1 MPAATDADLGEL
13 FGSAAALARSMRSE
27 LDPRP
32 FLEAFSSQ
40 LRRLIPHDRLLLF
53 YIDEDGRTFSVSR
66 EHLSDTGAQ
75 MSGAIGWSYRMN
87 VPADRCSFGP
97 RLRAKESVLIRDAPA
112 ELDASLPGDRM
123 MLARA
128 MRSLMVVPLIFGEG
142 VGGVLAFAKRESDW
156 FDEGDVEVAT
166 EIGAQVVAAIQ
177 HQRLADEPQRM
188 AALEE
193 RSHQL
198 ERRVERLR
206 GALTEQ
212 YRFDG
217 IIGHA
222 PVFRQAL
229 AQAALVAP
237 EETTV
242 LLTGESGTGKEL
254 VARAIHY
261 ASRRAEGPFVA
272 VNCAAL
278 PEALVESELFG
289 HERGAF
295 TGAEKLKRGRFELAA
310 GGTLFLDEIGE
321 LAPSAQA
328 KLLRVLQERQYERVG
343 GTATLKADVR
353 LITATNRDVERVV
366 RDGRFRTDLYYR
378 LAVFHIHL
386 PALRER
392 EGDVLILAD
401 HFLRKLAERMRRRKA
416 GLTEQARQLLLV
428 HSWPGN
434 IRELQNTIE
443 RALIVADGE
452 LISGAHLGIIEP
464 VAVAAD
470 SPSRSDADVS
480 SALLPQPLAE
490 VERQSVVEALRRAK
504 GNKSNAATALGLSR
518 GALYRRLRRFGL
530 IA

>member
-1 MPAATDADLGEL
+1 
-13 FGSAAALARSMRSE
+13 
-27 LDPRP
+27 
-32 FLEAFSSQ
+32 
-40 LRRLIPHDRLLLF
+40 
-53 YIDEDGRTFSVSR
+53 
-66 EHLSDTGAQ
+66 HLSDTGAQ

-87 VPADRCSFGP
+87 VPEDRCSFGP

-128 MRSLMVVPLIFGEG
+128 MRSLMGVPLIFGEA

-156 FDEGDVEVAT
+156 FDDDDVEVAT
-166 EIGAQVVAAIQ
+166 GIAAQVVVAVQ
-177 HQRLADEPQRM
+177 HQRLADEQQRM
-188 AALEE
+188 VALEE

-206 GALTEQ
+206 GVLTEQ
-212 YRFDG
+212 YRFDS
-217 IIGHA
+217 IIGQA
-222 PVFRQAL
+222 PVFREAL
-229 AQAALVAP
+229 DQAALVAP

-295 TGAEKLKRGRFELAA
+295 TGADKLKRGRFELAA

-328 KLLRVLQERQYERVG
+328 KLLRVLQERQYERIG
-343 GTATLKADVR
+343 GTATLKTDVR

-366 RDGRFRTDLYYR
+366 PDGRFRTDLYYR
-378 LAVFHIHL
+378 LAVFRIHL

-401 HFLRKLAERMRRRKA
+401 HFLPKLAERMGRSKA

-434 IRELQNTIE
+434 IRELQNAIE

-452 LISGAHLGIIEP
+452 LISGAHLGILEP
-464 VAVAAD
+464 AAVAAD
-470 SPSRSDADVS
+470 SPSRLDAGLS
-480 SALLPQPLAE
+480 SAPLTQPLAE
-490 VERQSVVEALRRAK
+490 VERQSVV
-504 GNKSNAATALGLSR
+504 
-518 GALYRRLRRFGL
+518 
-530 IA
+530 